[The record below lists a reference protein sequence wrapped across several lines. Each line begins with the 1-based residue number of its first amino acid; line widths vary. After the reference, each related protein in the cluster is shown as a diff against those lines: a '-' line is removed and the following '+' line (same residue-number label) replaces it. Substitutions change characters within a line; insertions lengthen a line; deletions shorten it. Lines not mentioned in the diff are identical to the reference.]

1 MSWISFN
8 SYCRRITPDS
18 KQKKICLVLGAGIH
32 NLLKCNTDGR
42 MYEAVTFL
50 SSWKKLAVGVA
61 PKYAGKFPSTLAWE
75 LSLLDSEANIEDGD
89 KPVFEREIKKSK
101 ELAEQIRNFEE
112 VVLSSNS
119 SLSDYSPL
127 IKILQ
132 SGLVSDVI
140 SFNFDLI
147 TERLCL
153 TSSAN
158 QQNVSDLSKI
168 KGPFRPVKSNNN
180 QSIRFWHP
188 HGDYTNHNQIV
199 FGAWRY
205 ARLLKQ
211 MEKSRGRFKEA
222 EKRRL
227 VMSGPI
233 VDEDPCDWLDL
244 FMTQPLLFLGMS
256 LGEADLTPWL
266 ALLIRH
272 RNFAKSSNRSK
283 MPESWRLCI
292 PGDGEHIP
300 SRWVQRLE
308 ARNYDDAW
316 GYLNQHMTSP
326 TK

>member
-8 SYCRRITPDS
+8 SYCRRFTSDP

-32 NLLKCNTDGR
+32 NLLKSNMDGR

-50 SSWKKLAVGVA
+50 SSWNKLSVGVA
-61 PKYAGKFPSTLAWE
+61 PKYASKFPSTLAWE
-75 LSLLDSEANIEDGD
+75 LTLLDSEANIEDGD
-89 KPVFEREIKKSK
+89 KPVFAREIKKS
-101 ELAEQIRNFEE
+101 NSC
-112 VVLSSNS
+112 LSG
-119 SLSDYSPL
+119 YSPL
-127 IKILQ
+127 IKIRQ

-158 QQNVSDLSKI
+158 QQNVSDLPKI

-188 HGDYTNHNQIV
+188 HGDYTNHKQLV
-199 FGAWRY
+199 FGTWRY
-205 ARLLKQ
+205 ARLLKE
-211 MEKSRGRFKEA
+211 MDKSRERFKKA
-222 EKRRL
+222 ERKRL
-227 VMSGPI
+227 ELSGPK
-233 VDEDPCDWLDL
+233 VDENPCDWLDL

-256 LGEADLTPWL
+256 LDEADLTPWL

-292 PGDGEHIP
+292 PGEGEHIP

>member
-8 SYCRRITPDS
+8 SYCSRFTSDP

-32 NLLKCNTDGR
+32 NLLKCNLDGK

-50 SSWKKLAVGVA
+50 SSCKKLAGSVA
-61 PKYAGKFPSTLAWE
+61 PQYSSKFPSILAWE
-75 LSLLDSEANIEDGD
+75 LTLLDSEANIKDSD
-89 KPVFEREIKKSK
+89 KAVFSREIIKSK
-101 ELAEQIRNFEE
+101 ELAQEIKILEE
-112 VVLSSNS
+112 IVLSSNFC
-119 SLSDYSPL
+119 LNDYSPL
-127 IKILQ
+127 TKILQ

-147 TERLCL
+147 AERLCL
-153 TSSAN
+153 TSPAN
-158 QQNVSDLSKI
+158 QQNFSVLSQI
-168 KGPFRPVKSNNN
+168 NPPFRLVETINS
-180 QSIRFWHP
+180 QTIRFWHP
-188 HGDYTNHNQIV
+188 HGDYTNHRQLV

-211 MEKSRGRFKEA
+211 IEKSRKRFKEV
-222 EKRRL
+222 ERRRL
-227 VMSGPI
+227 EMSGPK

-244 FMTQPLLFLGMS
+244 FMTQPLLFLGLS
-256 LGEADLTPWL
+256 LDEADLTPWL
-266 ALLIRH
+266 ALLIKH